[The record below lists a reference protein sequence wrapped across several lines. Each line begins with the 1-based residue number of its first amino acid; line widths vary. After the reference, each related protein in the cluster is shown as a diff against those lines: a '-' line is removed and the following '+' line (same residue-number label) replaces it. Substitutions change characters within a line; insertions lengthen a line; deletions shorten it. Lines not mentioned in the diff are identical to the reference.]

1 MSKID
6 PKADRE
12 RILDCIKL
20 GERMSPHFVM
30 DLLEALEGERNHVAL
45 LKASL
50 NKATETEHA
59 ALARVAA
66 LEEFAANFVRQIEEF
81 ETWDKDDWDAAMSG
95 LRGFAETAR
104 AALSSTERMPSDGTP

>member
-30 DLLEALEGERNHVAL
+30 DLLEALEGERAHVAL

-50 NKATETEHA
+50 KQATETEQA
-59 ALARVAA
+59 ALARVAELEGA
-66 LEEFAANFVRQIEEF
+66 LRKVE
-81 ETWDKDDWDAAMSG
+81 
-95 LRGFAETAR
+95 GFGNEGPRRKPTSIILSMKLAAR
-104 AALSSTERMPSDGTP
+104 AALSSTERMPSDGG